1 MTILPPVQM
10 LEYGNALR
18 IHKEVPVNGNKDID
32 PIMSQ
37 LSGDPKVKLDEV
49 TALIVTSEAMDEF
62 PQFMIK
68 KAMEL
73 PPDKKNTLIDFVSFN
88 FQERRQTYFTL
99 GLVLHQ

>member
-1 MTILPPVQM
+1 M

-18 IHKEVPVNGNKDID
+18 THKEVPVNSNKDID

-68 KAMEL
+68 KAAQL
-73 PPDKKNTLIDFVSFN
+73 PTAKKDSLIDFVSFVTKK
-88 FQERRQTYFTL
+88 QDK
-99 GLVLHQ
+99 LVVGTCLTQ